1 MQRKASIYNYLHKIN
16 QFNSALPHEV
26 KRVLDSSTVK
36 KQFTKGE
43 YLLRQG
49 EICRNSYWIEKGI
62 LRKYY
67 LAGEKEISTELLFEN
82 DLAVSMHS
90 YTLQTASNEY
100 IQALEDTVVSSTSYT
115 QFQQLKQQFPELI
128 QLDLL
133 LTEYYALW
141 LEERLFCFHTM
152 DATTRYRLLL
162 QEHPEMIQKV
172 QLTYIA
178 SYLGISLETLSRI
191 RAKL

>member
-1 MQRKASIYNYLHKIN
+1 MPKKISIHHHLHKIN
-16 QFNSALPHEV
+16 QFIAALQPET
-26 KRVLDSSTVK
+26 KQALDAITVK
-36 KQFTKGE
+36 KEFKKEE
-43 YLLRQG
+43 YLLQKD
-49 EICRNSYWIEKGI
+49 EVCRNSYWIEKGV

-67 LAGEKEISTELLFEN
+67 LTGEKEISTELLFEG
-82 DLAVSMHS
+82 DIAVSMHS
-90 YTLQTASNEY
+90 YTLQAASNEY
-100 IQALEDTVVSSTSYT
+100 IQAIEDTIVSSTSYT
-115 QFQQLKQQFPELI
+115 HFQQLKQQFPELI

-152 DATTRYRLLL
+152 NATTRYRLLL

>member
-1 MQRKASIYNYLHKIN
+1 MNRETSIHIYIDKIN
-16 QFNSALPHEV
+16 QFISALRPEAKQALGVANITKHF
-26 KRVLDSSTVK
+26 K
-36 KQFTKGE
+36 KGD
-43 YLLRQG
+43 YLLRKG
-49 EICRNSYWIEKGI
+49 EICHNSYWIEKGV

-82 DLAVSMHS
+82 DLAISMHS
-90 YTLQTASNEY
+90 YTLQTVSNEY
-100 IQALEDTVVSSTSYT
+100 IQALEDTIVLSTSHAH
-115 QFQQLKQQFPELI
+115 FQQSKKQFAELV

-141 LEERLFCFHTM
+141 LEERLFRFHTM

-162 QEHPEMIQKV
+162 HEHPEMIQKV

-191 RAKL
+191 RAKI

>member
-1 MQRKASIYNYLHKIN
+1 MHKETSIHTYLDKIN
-16 QFNSALPHEV
+16 QFISALRPEV
-26 KRVLDSSTVK
+26 KQALEAANITKHFK
-36 KQFTKGE
+36 KGD
-43 YLLRQG
+43 YLLRNG
-49 EICRNSYWIEKGI
+49 EVCHNSYWIEKGV

-82 DLAVSMHS
+82 DLAISMRS
-90 YTLQTASNEY
+90 YTLQTVSNEC
-100 IQALEDTVVSSTSYT
+100 IQALDDSSVFSTSHAR
-115 QFQQLKQQFPELI
+115 FQQSKKQFPELI

-141 LEERLFCFHTM
+141 LEERLFRFHTM

>member
-1 MQRKASIYNYLHKIN
+1 MTNKITIHNQLHKID
-16 QFNSALPHEV
+16 QFITALPPET
-26 KRVLDSSTVK
+26 KEALDVITVS
-36 KQFTKGE
+36 KQFKKDE
-43 YLLRQG
+43 YLLQKD
-49 EICRNSYWIEKGI
+49 EICRNSYWIEKGA
-62 LRKYY
+62 LRKFY

-82 DLAVSMHS
+82 DMAISMHS
-90 YTLQTASNEY
+90 YTLQVASNEY
-100 IQALEDTVVSSTSYT
+100 IQALEDTIVSCTSYI
-115 QFQQLKQQFPELI
+115 QFQQLKKRFPELI

-162 QEHPEMIQKV
+162 HEHPEMIQKV